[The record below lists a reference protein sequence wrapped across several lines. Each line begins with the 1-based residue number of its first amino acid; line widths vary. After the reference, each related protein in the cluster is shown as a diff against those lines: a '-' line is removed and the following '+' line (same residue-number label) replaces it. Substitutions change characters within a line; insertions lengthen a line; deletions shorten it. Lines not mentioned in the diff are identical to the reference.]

1 MIEYPKDK
9 NLIKRALRERWP
21 IKPEQRVKVLD
32 VIEKGLE
39 SPDIKDA
46 LAAARTMAALDTLN
60 IKEQE
65 VKIKA
70 QPKVVI
76 HANMSTE
83 ELERRF
89 IELQQ
94 DLGLSNLSEQDQLNL
109 IEADVAYNK
118 QVEEKD
124 KENDAS

>member
-109 IEADVAYNK
+109 IDADVAYQQSLEK
-118 QVEEKD
+118 EKEEGK
-124 KENDAS
+124 